1 MIETKYK
8 TIDDKTTGKAGNYS
22 VTQLPAFRGLKMLA
36 RLTRTVGPALAKL
49 ADAEQGGEIG
59 VAALGDAVGAL
70 CEKLNDAEI
79 EGITRELLAGA
90 TVDEQ
95 PLLSQF
101 DMHFAG
107 KPELALQVLAFAVE
121 VNFGG
126 FFDAARNALASR
138 KTPDKKAPLAA
149 SGSTSP
155 RS

>member
-8 TIDDKTTGKAGNYS
+8 TIEDKTTSKAATYS

-49 ADAEQGGEIG
+49 ANAEQGGEIDLSS
-59 VAALGDAVGAL
+59 LGDAVGAL
-70 CEKLNDAEI
+70 CEKLTDAEI
-79 EGITRELLAGA
+79 DGITRELLFSS

-95 PLLSQF
+95 PLLAQF
-101 DMHFAG
+101 DSHFAG

-126 FFDAARNALASR
+126 FFDAARGALAAR
-138 KTPDKKAPLAA
+138 KTPDKKAVPAA

>member
-8 TIDDKTTGKAGNYS
+8 TIDDKAAGKAFNYS
-22 VTQLPAFRGLKMLA
+22 VTQLPAMRGLKMLA

-49 ADAEQGGEIG
+49 ADIEGGEIG

-70 CEKLNDAEI
+70 CEKLTDAEI
-79 EGITRELLAGA
+79 DGITRELLAGS

-101 DMHFAG
+101 DNHFAG
-107 KPELALQVLAFAVE
+107 KPELALQVLAFAIE

-126 FFDAARNALASR
+126 FFDVARGALASR
-138 KTPDKKAPLAA
+138 KVPEKKASPAA

-155 RS
+155 KS